1 MKKAFISAAAVLMA
15 AASLAAAV
23 CIPGC
28 AEKEATSWTLSDTVS
43 ASFSDNGKNGYI
55 LTVEGS
61 GAMPDYASE
70 RETPWY
76 GRAGRVTEIVLD
88 DGITY
93 VGDNTFTGCAY
104 VEYVILPE
112 SVTSI
117 GADAFYDDIT
127 LYAYSQVTSPDSVR
141 VYTYSEQQPTTG
153 GDYWHLRTDGTPTV
167 WENIKVLFI
176 GNSFTYYNDLPSI
189 FEDIALS
196 LGEVV
201 QVDSIVHG
209 SYTLTSYANPDD
221 VAAPSDD
228 PNMQG
233 DGKTVE
239 EKLSANNDYDVIILQ
254 EQSTRPVDNYN
265 AFLSAAR
272 TLKQRIDE
280 TQTDCDVY
288 LYATWGFPA
297 GLNGTYTTVPA
308 LEAALR
314 SAYSDVAKAIG
325 AGVCSVGEAFT
336 YVYEHYRY
344 DEAAGTGIDLYFDD
358 NNDGN
363 RTNDRHPSYAGS
375 YLAACVHAATILGID
390 PRSVTFTGSLS
401 EETATIL
408 QNVAYDI
415 VF

>member
-1 MKKAFISAAAVLMA
+1 MASRWRRAAAR
-15 AASLAAAV
+15 S
-23 CIPGC
+23 
-28 AEKEATSWTLSDTVS
+28 
-43 ASFSDNGKNGYI
+43 
-55 LTVEGS
+55 
-61 GAMPDYASE
+61 
-70 RETPWY
+70 
-76 GRAGRVTEIVLD
+76 
-88 DGITY
+88 
-93 VGDNTFTGCAY
+93 
-104 VEYVILPE
+104 
-112 SVTSI
+112 
-117 GADAFYDDIT
+117 
-127 LYAYSQVTSPDSVR
+127 
-141 VYTYSEQQPTTG
+141 
-153 GDYWHLRTDGTPTV
+153 
-167 WENIKVLFI
+167 
-176 GNSFTYYNDLPSI
+176 
-189 FEDIALS
+189 
-196 LGEVV
+196 
-201 QVDSIVHG
+201 
-209 SYTLTSYANPDD
+209 
-221 VAAPSDD
+221 
-228 PNMQG
+228 

-297 GLNGTYTTVPA
+297 GLNGTYTTVPDM
-308 LEAALR
+308 EAALR
-314 SAYSDVAKAIG
+314 QAYKNVAKAIG
-325 AGVCSVGEAFT
+325 ADICSVGEAFT